1 MAVLLAI
8 STPAVYAAEPV
19 SNNQKNDTDTLPE
32 VRVEDKK
39 ATVTDYQPLVNTTAA
54 KIAAPMRDIP
64 QTVDVIPGQLIK
76 DQGARSMQDVV
87 KNSPGVTFNM
97 GDGQRDQFVIRG
109 FDASGDMYIDGM
121 RDDALYYRD
130 LSNVERV
137 EVIKGPAAVLYGRGS
152 SGGLI
157 NRITK
162 KPGEKSA
169 NSG

>member
-64 QTVDVIPGQLIK
+64 QTVDV
-76 DQGARSMQDVV
+76 
-87 KNSPGVTFNM
+87 
-97 GDGQRDQFVIRG
+97 
-109 FDASGDMYIDGM
+109 
-121 RDDALYYRD
+121 
-130 LSNVERV
+130 
-137 EVIKGPAAVLYGRGS
+137 
-152 SGGLI
+152 
-157 NRITK
+157 
-162 KPGEKSA
+162 
-169 NSG
+169 